1 MDEVLPYVDYVI
13 ANESEAAAYA
23 ESHDLKTTDVVEIAK
38 EVANYLKKINKFQ
51 ELLFSLKV

>member
-1 MDEVLPYVDYVI
+1 MNFSAPFIAQFFKQQLDEVLPYVDYVI

-38 EVANYLKKINKFQ
+38 EVAIT
-51 ELLFSLKV
+51 